1 MQIRFPASSF
11 GFSYKI
17 FKDLYFAFHV
27 VNILYIHSKQVYS
40 LFFPACKQLFPENL
54 AFYKKSLTGFHNKTT
69 DRFFFH

>member
-40 LFFPACKQLFPENL
+40 LFLPACKQLFPENL
-54 AFYKKSLTGFHNKTT
+54 AFYIKSLTGFHNKTT